1 MREIVFLLEEPSAA
15 EMLKG
20 VLPRLLPDNFT
31 PRYLVFEGKQDLERQ
46 MVRRMRGY
54 NAPDALF
61 VVMRD
66 QDAGDCKKIKAA
78 LKKKCGEAG
87 KDASLVR
94 IVCRE
99 LESWYLADLAAVE
112 KGLNL
117 NNLARQQMKNPC
129 RAPDSI
135 TCPSGYLRKMVP
147 GRLQDLFALHPQALI
162 QDVAVGTAIAVVLLY
177 FGLYFKRNSK
187 STLLFTT
194 AKGEERENRKT
205 CGNLLFPEKPLYV
218 FSTETA
224 MVYYQKWKDSLILI
238 DDTSPLD
245 KEALIYMEKEADRY
259 GYTLI
264 LQGFH
269 KLDAAD
275 LREIG
280 YYVLR
285 EEKHFFFFSQQ
296 FPQLEAK
303 FLIKQL
309 VRTTKKVVR

>member
-147 GRLQDLFALHPQALI
+147 DYQKIDGSRRISPYLDLDNQ
-162 QDVAVGTAIAVVLLY
+162 
-177 FGLYFKRNSK
+177 RSK
-187 STLLFTT
+187 SFDIFIQGLRRIIGATT
-194 AKGEERENRKT
+194 
-205 CGNLLFPEKPLYV
+205 
-218 FSTETA
+218 
-224 MVYYQKWKDSLILI
+224 
-238 DDTSPLD
+238 
-245 KEALIYMEKEADRY
+245 
-259 GYTLI
+259 
-264 LQGFH
+264 
-269 KLDAAD
+269 
-275 LREIG
+275 
-280 YYVLR
+280 
-285 EEKHFFFFSQQ
+285 
-296 FPQLEAK
+296 
-303 FLIKQL
+303 
-309 VRTTKKVVR
+309 